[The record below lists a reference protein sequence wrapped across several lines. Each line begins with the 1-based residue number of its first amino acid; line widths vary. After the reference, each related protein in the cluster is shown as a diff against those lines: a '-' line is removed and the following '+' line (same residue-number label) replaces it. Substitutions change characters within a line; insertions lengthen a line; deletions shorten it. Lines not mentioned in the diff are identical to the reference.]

1 MIPASYKDSPV
12 IIWLSRLGCLVA
24 VVGAAAAMLWL
35 SWGKW
40 PDVLVDFGRELY
52 VPWMLAEGKVLY
64 RDLMYFNGPL
74 SPYLNALW
82 FILFGPG
89 LRTLVWVNLALLA
102 TMMLVM
108 YLVLRQASSPSAA
121 FVACLVFIFLFAFSK
136 YVKPG
141 NYNYVCPYSHEATH
155 GMLFSWVAL
164 ACLLGHARSQRTGW
178 LVGAGFACGLVF
190 LTKPEFFVAIAAASV
205 TALGLWAWLEKPDFS
220 RALRSIG
227 VFVAALLMP
236 PLVAFALLW
245 TSLPWS
251 EAGIGTLGGWW
262 YVWDSRIYGLRF
274 YRIVMGM
281 DAPLV
286 NLGKMFLMAGVYAAI
301 LLPALVLATFPSR
314 KWTEIIL
321 AGLVFAAVVTLV
333 TLSWRGY
340 LLWSYLGRPLPLF
353 MIVAGSAMAWAVTR
367 HRRDKHIGALVLIV
381 FSFVI
386 LGKMLLNA
394 RLYHYGF
401 VLAMPAMLVLVLAL
415 LDWIP
420 SAIKNSGGRQVIF
433 YAVALAV
440 LVVINAWYVKR
451 SAKIYARDSIA
462 VGVGA
467 DVFFSDQRGEDVRLV
482 VDWLDRHTHPQDTVA
497 VLPEGAMINYLSRRR
512 NSTPIVN
519 LMPPEM
525 LMFGEDRILRELQ
538 AKPPTYV
545 ILVNKETT
553 EYGFRFF
560 GRDYGQSI
568 QKWLMENYRTAQ
580 LIGAL
585 PLRDDRFGILIIK
598 RKATPIE

>member
-1 MIPASYKDSPV
+1 MLIPASYRDSPV
-12 IIWLSRLGCLVA
+12 IVWVA
-24 VVGAAAAMLWL
+24 RIGGPVVVLGAAITMLWL

-40 PDVLVDFGRELY
+40 PDVLIDFGRELY

-64 RDLMYFNGPL
+64 RDLLYFNGPL

-82 FILFGPG
+82 FVLFGPS

-102 TMMLVM
+102 IMMLVM
-108 YLVLRQASSPSAA
+108 YLVLRRTSSPSAA
-121 FVACLVFIFLFAFSK
+121 FVACLVFIFLFAFSQ
-136 YVKPG
+136 YAIDG

-164 ACLLGHARSQRTGW
+164 ACLLAHARSQRTGW
-178 LVGAGFACGLVF
+178 LVGAGLACGLVF

-205 TALGLWAWLEKPDFS
+205 TALGLWTWSEKPDFT

-227 VFVAALLMP
+227 VFVAALLIP

-262 YVWDSRIYGLRF
+262 YIWDSRIYGLRF
-274 YRIVMGM
+274 YRVVMGM
-281 DAPLV
+281 NAPLV
-286 NLGKMFLMAGVYAAI
+286 NLGKMFLMAGVYAAV

-314 KWTEIIL
+314 KRMEILL
-321 AGLVFAAVVTLV
+321 AGLVFAVVV
-333 TLSWRGY
+333 TLSWGGR
-340 LLWSYLGRPLPLF
+340 LPWSHLGRPLPLF
-353 MIVAGSAMAWAVTR
+353 MVVAGSAMAWAVTR
-367 HRRDKHIGALVLIV
+367 HRQDKHISALVLIV

-420 SAIKNSGGRQVIF
+420 TAIKNSGGRQVIF

-440 LVVINAWYVKR
+440 LVVISTWHVNL
-451 SAKIYARDSIA
+451 SAKHYVRKSIA

-467 DVFFSDQRGEDVRLV
+467 DVFLSDQHGAAVKLA

-497 VLPEGAMINYLSRRR
+497 VLPEGVMINYLSRRR
-512 NSTPIVN
+512 NSTPIVTSI
-519 LMPPEM
+519 PSDI
-525 LMFGEDRILRELQ
+525 LMFGEDRILRALQ
-538 AKPPTYV
+538 ATPPTYV
-545 ILVNKETT
+545 VLVHRDTT

-560 GRDYGQSI
+560 GKDYGQSI
-568 QKWLMENYRTAQ
+568 AEWFVQNYRPVK
-580 LIGAL
+580 LIGAM
-585 PLRDDRFGILIIK
+585 PLRDDRFGVLIAK
-598 RKATPIE
+598 RRDLLR

>member
-1 MIPASYKDSPV
+1 MLIPASYRDSPV
-12 IIWLSRLGCLVA
+12 IVWMARIGGP
-24 VVGAAAAMLWL
+24 VVVLGAAITMLWL

-82 FILFGPG
+82 FVLFGPS

-102 TMMLVM
+102 TMMFVM
-108 YLVLRQASSPSAA
+108 YLVLRSVSSPSAA
-121 FVACLVFIFLFAFSK
+121 FVACLVFIFVFAFSQ
-136 YVKPG
+136 YEIDV

-164 ACLLGHARSQRTGW
+164 ACLLAHARSHWTGW
-178 LVGAGFACGLVF
+178 LVGAGLACGLVF
-190 LTKPEFFVAIAAASV
+190 LTKPEFFVAIAAAAV
-205 TALGLWAWLEKPDFS
+205 TALGLWAWLEKPDFT
-220 RALRSIG
+220 RALRSIA
-227 VFVAALLMP
+227 VFVAALLIP

-245 TSLPWS
+245 ISLPWS

-262 YVWDSRIYGLRF
+262 YIWDSRIYGLRF
-274 YRIVMGM
+274 YRVVMGM

-286 NLGKMFLMAGVYAAI
+286 NLGKMFLMAGVYAAV
-301 LLPALVLATFPSR
+301 LVPAMVLATFPSR
-314 KWTEIIL
+314 KWTEILL
-321 AGLVFAAVVTLV
+321 AGLVFAVLV
-333 TLSWRGY
+333 TQSWRGY
-340 LLWSYLGRPLPLF
+340 LPWSNLGRPLPLF
-353 MIVAGSAMAWAVTR
+353 MVVAGSAMAWAVTR
-367 HRRDKHIGALVLIV
+367 HRQDKQIGALVLIV

-386 LGKMLLNA
+386 LGKMLLNV

-420 SAIKNSGGRQVIF
+420 TAIKNSGGRQVIF
-433 YAVALAV
+433 YAVALTV
-440 LVVINAWYVKR
+440 LVVISTWHVNL
-451 SAKIYARDSIA
+451 SAKLYARTSIA

-467 DVFFSDQRGEDVRLV
+467 DVFLTDKRGEAVRLA
-482 VDWLDRHTHPQDTVA
+482 VDWLDRHTQPQDTVV
-497 VLPEGAMINYLSRRR
+497 VLPEGVMINYLSRRR

-525 LMFGEDRILRELQ
+525 LMFGEDRILRALQ
-538 AKPPTYV
+538 ATPPTYV
-545 ILVNKETT
+545 VLVHKDTT

-568 QKWLMENYRTAQ
+568 EKWLMQNYRTAQ
-580 LIGAL
+580 LIGAM
-585 PLRDDRFGILIIK
+585 PLRDDRFGVLIAKK
-598 RKATPIE
+598 RSQP